1 MHGSQADLEFYLMK
15 QKLSNMIL
23 RLKFAILRSEAT
35 YSLIH
40 FMPLVSSYT
49 SWEYQKTSAFLMF
62 SWGVERDQW
71 HEMGYFFQFKID
83 PKCDL

>member
-1 MHGSQADLEFYLMK
+1 MLGSQADLEFYLMK

-49 SWEYQKTSAFLMF
+49 SAFLMF

>member
-1 MHGSQADLEFYLMK
+1 MELMLGSQADLEFYLMK

-49 SWEYQKTSAFLMF
+49 STFLMF
-62 SWGVERDQW
+62 SWGVERDQ
-71 HEMGYFFQFKID
+71 
-83 PKCDL
+83 